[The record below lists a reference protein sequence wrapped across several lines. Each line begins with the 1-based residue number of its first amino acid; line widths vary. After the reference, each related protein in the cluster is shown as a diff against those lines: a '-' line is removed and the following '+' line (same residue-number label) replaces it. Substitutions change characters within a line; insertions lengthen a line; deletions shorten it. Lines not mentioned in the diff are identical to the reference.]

1 VLILVDLATA
11 QLRSGNLAGACSH
24 ATQAAELLQQ
34 TAYAI
39 GTARLRVFRTA
50 AQRPL
55 NSGAL
60 RALDEH
66 LIRIAA

>member
-1 VLILVDLATA
+1 MLILVDLATA
-11 QLRSGNLAGACSH
+11 ELRTGNLASACSH
-24 ATQAAELLQQ
+24 ATQAAGLLQQ
-34 TAYAI
+34 AVHAI
-39 GTARLRVFRTA
+39 GTARLRAFRTA